1 MQIPLNGPELV
12 VTLVSPGV
20 AVLDTTCVPDV
31 LGLRTR
37 YADAETVRVLQGRA
51 RQSV

>member
-1 MQIPLNGPELV
+1 MV
-12 VTLVSPGV
+12 
-20 AVLDTTCVPDV
+20 VLDITCVPDV

-37 YADAETVRVLQGRA
+37 YADAETVRVLPGRA